1 MLKNYKINIYCYILY
16 LNTFYYKTKIK
27 IFSIYIYI
35 LKIDF

>member
-1 MLKNYKINIYCYILY
+1 MLKNYYKINIYCYILY

-35 LKIDF
+35 EN